1 MDARGRRMAHCKR
14 RGGDERILTSELSEV
29 FHGVELSVAKQR
41 PVVVLAEVDWWRVME
56 ECGIARACPYPGIEL
71 RQRDPPSAFHVKV
84 FIAASV
90 HLIAEHIVPPD
101 LAEERVGEA
110 NEEPWAEWDPLSPA
124 CAREERVDPDLQ
136 AGVRGGNSEVC
147 MRVALDEVELVPE
160 RLVRLDCRRD
170 KADRIIPVLGVMRR
184 MVCYTT
190 GEGGHRIGK
199 ESGCDDVGVPSIIAV
214 SRNPP
219 PGGHDAAAGRID
231 GIEGR

>member
-1 MDARGRRMAHCKR
+1 
-14 RGGDERILTSELSEV
+14 
-29 FHGVELSVAKQR
+29 
-41 PVVVLAEVDWWRVME
+41 
-56 ECGIARACPYPGIEL
+56 
-71 RQRDPPSAFHVKV
+71 
-84 FIAASV
+84 
-90 HLIAEHIVPPD
+90 
-101 LAEERVGEA
+101 
-110 NEEPWAEWDPLSPA
+110 
-124 CAREERVDPDLQ
+124 
-136 AGVRGGNSEVC
+136 

-231 GIEGR
+231 GI